1 MEIVLYDRMLH
12 AIAECHRVDEV
23 KDIRDKAMALEMYAK
38 QASNTIAERNACD
51 IRLRA
56 ERKVG
61 QMLKDLQRATPQ
73 TANPIGVNGKEVM
86 FNDATRPATKSEY
99 AATLEQ
105 TGISRQTAHRYQRL
119 AELPESTF
127 EAALR
132 KPEKPTTNGLVEL
145 QKATYNP
152 PSNKKNTE
160 ALWLWG
166 RMRDF
171 ERDGLFEIEP
181 QAFIEPMTD
190 SMRADVL
197 RLIDPIIDFF
207 NAIKEEINVTA

>member
-1 MEIVLYDRMLH
+1 MEIVLYDRMLY

-61 QMLKDLQRATPQ
+61 QMLKDLQRASPGDRKS
-73 TANPIGVNGKEVM
+73 IESVS
-86 FNDATRPATKSEY
+86 NDGTLIDKSEY
-99 AATLEQ
+99 ASTLEQ

-145 QKATYNP
+145 QKATYTP
-152 PSNKKNTE
+152 MSNKKNTE

-181 QAFIEPMTD
+181 HAFIEPMTD

-207 NAIKEEINVTA
+207 NSIKEEINVTA

>member
-1 MEIVLYDRMLH
+1 MEIVLYDRMLY

-61 QMLKDLQRATPQ
+61 QMLKDLQRASPTE
-73 TANPIGVNGKEVM
+73 AAAKSHERYESCVS
-86 FNDATRPATKSEY
+86 NDATSKKSEY
-99 AATLEQ
+99 AQTLQQ

-145 QKATYNP
+145 QKATYTP
-152 PSNKKNTE
+152 MSNKKNTE

>member
-1 MEIVLYDRMLH
+1 
-12 AIAECHRVDEV
+12 
-23 KDIRDKAMALEMYAK
+23 MALEMYAK

-61 QMLKDLQRATPQ
+61 QMLAELKRATPSE
-73 TANPIGVNGKEVM
+73 ANAKGHAVRYESDVS
-86 FNDATRPATKSEY
+86 NDATSQKSEY
-99 AATLEQ
+99 AQTLEQ

-145 QKATYNP
+145 QKATYTP
-152 PSNKKNTE
+152 ISNKKNTE

-171 ERDGLFEIEP
+171 ERDNLAPSARWGRCWLNCRGRVQVIE
-181 QAFIEPMTD
+181 D
-190 SMRADVL
+190 RADHQKIMSHH
-197 RLIDPIIDFF
+197 R
-207 NAIKEEINVTA
+207 T

>member
-1 MEIVLYDRMLH
+1 MEMVLYDRMLY

-61 QMLKDLQRATPQ
+61 QMLAELQRATAP
-73 TANPIGVNGKEVM
+73 NPSGLGGHTNKVVTS
-86 FNDATRPATKSEY
+86 NDVTQQPKSEY

-132 KPEKPTTNGLVEL
+132 KPEKPTTNGLVDL
-145 QKATYNP
+145 QKATYTP
-152 PSNKKNTE
+152 MSNKKNTE

-171 ERDGLFEIEP
+171 ERDSLFEIEP

-197 RLIDPIIDFF
+197 RLIDPIIVFF
-207 NAIKEEINVTA
+207 NAIKKEV